1 MALAKSRY
9 ALPFPFP
16 FFCYR
21 FAIENIVL
29 KNDLIRYWSLFSAT
43 YWRNIPTQ
51 SQSYAFIYNWICLFF
66 LYSLQVS
73 SFFFFFRF
81 AMTFL
86 WRRSDWMGY
95 CIVRTTLPSR
105 SHILFLSY
113 ILTPFRSCNMMVSW
127 CIYLIAMIIRKN
139 ALLIYNTLIRYC
151 CGHWSSHFFL
161 WWLVILQA
169 NQLKYVNT

>member
-1 MALAKSRY
+1 MEL
-9 ALPFPFP
+9 
-16 FFCYR
+16 
-21 FAIENIVL
+21 VL
-29 KNDLIRYWSLFSAT
+29 SDLLEEYPDTIT
-43 YWRNIPTQ
+43 VVC
-51 SQSYAFIYNWICLFF
+51 IYNWICLFF
-66 LYSLQVS
+66 LYSLQLS

-105 SHILFLSY
+105 SYILFLSY

-151 CGHWSSHFFL
+151 CGHWSSHFFFMM
-161 WWLVILQA
+161 IGNFA
-169 NQLKYVNT
+169 SKSIKMCKYLDHGFSGD

>member
-1 MALAKSRY
+1 MEACNNSILLLGPRGSGKVAVCITLFISF
-9 ALPFPFP
+9 L
-16 FFCYR
+16 FFCYG

-43 YWRNIPTQ
+43 CWRNIPTQ
-51 SQSYAFIYNWICLFF
+51 SLSYAFITEFVYFFFILFNYLFF
-66 LYSLQVS
+66 FL
-73 SFFFFFRF
+73 FRF

-105 SHILFLSY
+105 SYILFLSY

-151 CGHWSSHFFL
+151 CGLWSSHYF
-161 WWLVILQA
+161 
-169 NQLKYVNT
+169 